1 MKLPVLKQDAPKQ
14 AQPGKGPGALA
25 KKLLRKRV
33 VIPAA
38 ACVLVGAFVL
48 RLAGGGRPVSAA
60 DLTYTTAAVERR
72 DITAQITGSGALEAA
87 NSYSVTSLAEGRILT
102 ADFEEGD
109 QVEEGTV
116 LYTIDASDL
125 SSTLEQAQI

>member
-60 DLTYTTAAVERR
+60 DLTYTTAAVE
-72 DITAQITGSGALEAA
+72 L
-87 NSYSVTSLAEGRILT
+87 SLHGNFDRT
-102 ADFEEGD
+102 YRF
-109 QVEEGTV
+109 
-116 LYTIDASDL
+116 
-125 SSTLEQAQI
+125 TLKDW

>member
-38 ACVLVGAFVL
+38 VCVLVGAFVL

-72 DITAQITGSGALEAA
+72 DSTDHRQRHAGGGQLLFGH
-87 NSYSVTSLAEGRILT
+87 LAGGGEHPHRR
-102 ADFEEGD
+102 F
-109 QVEEGTV
+109 
-116 LYTIDASDL
+116 
-125 SSTLEQAQI
+125 